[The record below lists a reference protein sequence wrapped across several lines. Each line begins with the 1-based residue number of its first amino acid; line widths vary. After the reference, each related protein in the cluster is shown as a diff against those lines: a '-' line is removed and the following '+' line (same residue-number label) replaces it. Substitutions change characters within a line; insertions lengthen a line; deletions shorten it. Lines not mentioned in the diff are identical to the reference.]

1 MNYQVQQKGG
11 KEQKFKIMV
20 QRGSKNMVIIVQEML
35 FERRA
40 KMAKKGIDYNM
51 SKNVI
56 KCSKRAKMWAFMY

>member
-20 QRGSKNMVIIVQEML
+20 QRGSKKVVIILQEML

-40 KMAKKGIDYNM
+40 KMAKNELTITCQKM
-51 SKNVI
+51 S
-56 KCSKRAKMWAFMY
+56 

>member
-20 QRGSKNMVIIVQEML
+20 QRGSKKVVIILQEML

-40 KMAKKGIDYNM
+40 KMAKK
-51 SKNVI
+51 
-56 KCSKRAKMWAFMY
+56 